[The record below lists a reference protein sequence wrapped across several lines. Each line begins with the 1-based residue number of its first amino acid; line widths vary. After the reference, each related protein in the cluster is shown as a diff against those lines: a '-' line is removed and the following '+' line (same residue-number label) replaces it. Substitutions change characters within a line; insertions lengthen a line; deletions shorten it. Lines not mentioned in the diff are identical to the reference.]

1 MKYLLFV
8 TLFSSAVS
16 YGQEI
21 APPQPPTQ
29 LELPMEIVEDEVFQ
43 IVEKQPEFPG
53 GIEKMMQ
60 FIYNNFQYPSIDMEN
75 EIQGRVYV
83 SFVVEKDGS
92 ISTIKV
98 LRGVTKTIDAE
109 AIRVINKMPN
119 WTPGEQAGKTVRVKY
134 VLPIR
139 AQLK

>member
-21 APPQPPTQ
+21 VPPPPTQ
-29 LELPMEIVEDEVFQ
+29 LEPPMEIVEDEVFQ

-60 FIYNNFQYPSIDMEN
+60 FISTNFQYPSIDMEN
-75 EIQGRVYV
+75 GIEGRVYV

-98 LRGVTKTIDAE
+98 LRGVSKTIDEE
-109 AIRVINKMPN
+109 AIRVIKKMPN

-134 VLPIR
+134 ILPIR

>member
-8 TLFSSAVS
+8 TLFSSLAS
-16 YGQEI
+16 YGQENV
-21 APPQPPTQ
+21 PPPPTQ
-29 LELPMEIVEDEVFQ
+29 LEPPTEIVEDEVFQ

-60 FIYNNFQYPSIDMEN
+60 FISNNFQYPSIDMEN
-75 EIQGRVYV
+75 GIEGRVYV

-98 LRGVTKTIDAE
+98 LRGVSKTIDEE
-109 AIRVINKMPN
+109 AIRVIKKMPN
-119 WTPGEQAGKTVRVKY
+119 WTPGEQAGKLVRVRFN
-134 VLPIR
+134 LPVR
-139 AQLK
+139 ASLN

>member
-1 MKYLLFV
+1 M
-8 TLFSSAVS
+8 
-16 YGQEI
+16 
-21 APPQPPTQ
+21 
-29 LELPMEIVEDEVFQ
+29 
-43 IVEKQPEFPG
+43 
-53 GIEKMMQ
+53 EKMMQ
-60 FIYNNFQYPSIDMEN
+60 FISNSFQYPSIDMEN
-75 EIQGRVYV
+75 GIEGRVYV

>member
-8 TLFSSAVS
+8 TLFSSVVS

-21 APPQPPTQ
+21 VPPPPTA
-29 LELPMEIVEDEVFQ
+29 LEPPMEIVEDEVFQ

-60 FIYNNFQYPSIDMEN
+60 FISNTFQYPSIDMEN
-75 EIQGRVYV
+75 GIEGRVYV

-92 ISTIKV
+92 ISTIIV
-98 LRGVTKTIDAE
+98 LRGVSKTIDVE
-109 AIRVINKMPN
+109 AIRVIKKMPN

-134 VLPIR
+134 VLPIK

>member
-1 MKYLLFV
+1 MKYLLYV
-8 TLFSSAVS
+8 TLFSSIAS

-21 APPQPPTQ
+21 VPPPPTA
-29 LELPMEIVEDEVFQ
+29 LEPPMEIMEDEVFQ

-53 GIEKMMQ
+53 GMEKMMQ
-60 FIYNNFQYPSIDMEN
+60 FISNSFQYPSIDMEN
-75 EIQGRVYV
+75 GIEGRVYV